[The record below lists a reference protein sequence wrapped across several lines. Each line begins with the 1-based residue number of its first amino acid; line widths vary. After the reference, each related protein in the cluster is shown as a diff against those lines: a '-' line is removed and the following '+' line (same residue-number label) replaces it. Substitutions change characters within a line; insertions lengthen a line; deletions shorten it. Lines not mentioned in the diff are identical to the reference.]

1 MATIDTLSERLYALQ
16 ETTAQLQELIHR
28 LANLKF
34 APGSVP
40 LTSEGEGSENVATEL
55 SAEISSILR
64 EEEEELE
71 LLQEEI
77 IDLRGGRPGS
87 EGEHKKQRLKE
98 GAQRLENE
106 LKTARTTFR
115 KAQLSAHHSLLAAQ
129 KLERQLL
136 VASYTASA
144 SLANSTHS
152 LSSSF
157 SSSSSSDPAQK
168 TTSQQQQSNEDPRGQ
183 LFTPKDLLRH
193 HRKAK
198 PNNPNDENSA
208 VVSASSDLTLSL
220 RRTHAMI
227 AAEVQKSAFAS
238 QTLAESSAALAELQ
252 KNYEGIDSL
261 LSKSKNLVST
271 LLTTQKSDTWY
282 LQTSLRLLLVTLAWL
297 VFRRWLY
304 GPLWWVVWLPL
315 KMTYR
320 TGKGVVHLASG
331 EKQAAEMD
339 VVLPGGTTTRV
350 VIGEESVPT
359 IQVAGP
365 GVGKKQEKGWEG
377 EEESYVEKVGRMM
390 EDTLD
395 RGEKNGENKTRE
407 DVGDVEEG
415 EGQGEGQ
422 GEGRNPMKRMWEED
436 IEGQQQEQQVEQEL
450 VKNEL

>member
-1 MATIDTLSERLYALQ
+1 MATIDTLSERLSALQ

-40 LTSEGEGSENVATEL
+40 LTAEGEEESDNVATEL

-87 EGEHKKQRLKE
+87 ESEHRKQRLKE

-136 VASYTASA
+136 VASYAASA

-152 LSSSF
+152 LTS
-157 SSSSSSDPAQK
+157 SSSSSSDLAN
-168 TTSQQQQSNEDPRGQ
+168 QQQQSSSSLEGNKDPRTQ

-193 HRKAK
+193 RKPK
-198 PNNPNDENSA
+198 PTNPNDESSS
-208 VVSASSDLTLSL
+208 VVNASSDLTLSL
-220 RRTHAMI
+220 RRTHALI

-282 LQTSLRLLLVTLAWL
+282 LQTSLRLLLVTLGWL

-315 KMTYR
+315 KLSYKTTR
-320 TGKGVVHLASG
+320 GVVNLAG
-331 EKQAAEMD
+331 GGGGGGQAEME

-350 VIGEESVPT
+350 VMGGEESVPT
-359 IQVAGP
+359 IEVAGP
-365 GVGKKQEKGWEG
+365 GVGEKQRVEG
-377 EEESYVEKVGRMM
+377 GEESYVESYVERVGRMV

-395 RGEKNGENKTRE
+395 QREREEGNKTGE
-407 DVGDVEEG
+407 GAVEE
-415 EGQGEGQ
+415 EEEREQK
-422 GEGRNPMKRMWEED
+422 NPMKRMWEED
-436 IEGQQQEQQVEQEL
+436 VDGEGEKQQQVELVRDEL
-450 VKNEL
+450 

>member
-1 MATIDTLSERLYALQ
+1 MATIDTLSERLSALQ

-40 LTSEGEGSENVATEL
+40 LTGEGEEGENAATEL

-87 EGEHKKQRLKE
+87 DGEHRKQRLKE
-98 GAQRLENE
+98 GAQRLESE

-136 VASYTASA
+136 VASYAASA

-152 LSSSF
+152 LT
-157 SSSSSSDPAQK
+157 SSSSSDPAAP
-168 TTSQQQQSNEDPRGQ
+168 QQQPPDGGDARSQ

-193 HRKAK
+193 HRKPK
-198 PNNPNDENSA
+198 PPNPNDETSA
-208 VVSASSDLTLSL
+208 VVNTSSDVTLSL
-220 RRTHAMI
+220 RRVHAII
-227 AAEVQKSAFAS
+227 AGEVQKSAFAS
-238 QTLAESSAALAELQ
+238 QTLAESSAALQELQ

-261 LSKSKNLVST
+261 LSKSKTLVST

-282 LQTSLRLLLVTLAWL
+282 LQTTLKILLATLAWL
-297 VFRRWLY
+297 VFRRWIY
-304 GPLWWVVWLPL
+304 GPFWWIVWLPL
-315 KMTYR
+315 KLSYKTTR
-320 TGKGVVHLASG
+320 GVVHFASSG
-331 EKQAAEMD
+331 SGGKGQAAEME

-350 VIGEESVPT
+350 VMGEESVPT
-359 IQVAGP
+359 VQVAGP
-365 GVGKKQEKGWEG
+365 GVGEKQRRQQQVGEEQQETADEEK
-377 EEESYVEKVGRMM
+377 EESYVEKVGRMV

-395 RGEKNGENKTRE
+395 RKEMMEELNRTAVE
-407 DVGDVEEG
+407 DVEEG
-415 EGQGEGQ
+415 EEK
-422 GEGRNPMKRMWEED
+422 NPMKRMWEEED
-436 IEGQQQEQQVEQEL
+436 VGREEVVRDEL
-450 VKNEL
+450 

>member
-1 MATIDTLSERLYALQ
+1 MATIDTLSERLSALQ
-16 ETTAQLQELIHR
+16 ETTAQLQELITR

-40 LTSEGEGSENVATEL
+40 LTNEGEARENVATEL

-136 VASYTASA
+136 AASYAASA

-152 LSSSF
+152 IT
-157 SSSSSSDPAQK
+157 SSSSDPA
-168 TTSQQQQSNEDPRGQ
+168 TQQQQEQPNEDPRTQ
-183 LFTPKDLLRH
+183 LFTPKDLRRH
-193 HRKAK
+193 RNPK
-198 PNNPNDENSA
+198 PSSSDDPNA
-208 VVSASSDLTLSL
+208 QVVNASSDLTLSL
-220 RRTHAMI
+220 RRTHALI

-271 LLTTQKSDTWY
+271 LLTTTKSDTWY

-320 TGKGVVHLASG
+320 TGKGVANLAG
-331 EKQAAEMD
+331 GKGGAEMK

-350 VIGEESVPT
+350 VMGEESVPT
-359 IQVAGP
+359 ILGAGP
-365 GVGKKQEKGWEG
+365 GVGEKKEHER
-377 EEESYVEKVGRMM
+377 VGRIV
-390 EDTLD
+390 EDTLNQ
-395 RGEKNGENKTRE
+395 REKEEQNRTEEEG
-407 DVGDVEEG
+407 GDVEEG
-415 EGQGEGQ
+415 EQK
-422 GEGRNPMKRMWEED
+422 NPMKRMWEEED
-436 IEGQQQEQQVEQEL
+436 VQRQEQQQEQVVRDEL
-450 VKNEL
+450 